1 MARRCYVSPAIPS
14 DPGPP
19 HGRLTPPQVVRGL
32 SAGARVFEYMALSPC
47 IPLSGGYCV
56 PRELLRGAI
65 TFHNVSF
72 RSVSV
77 GGRRVLPSRLRPV
90 G

>member
-1 MARRCYVSPAIPS
+1 MCRWPGDATVTPSHPLGARSPLTA
-14 DPGPP
+14 DQ
-19 HGRLTPPQVVRGL
+19 TPPQVVRGL

-47 IPLSGGYCV
+47 IPLSGGHRV
-56 PRELLRGAI
+56 PREHLRGAI

-72 RSVSV
+72 RSVSAA
-77 GGRRVLPSRLRPV
+77 GAGSCPP